1 MNLTQREGWPGIAF
15 ARCATMAAMQT
26 TSPVAPVDLSA
37 LIDEIDQLI
46 GPDADVLVHQYI
58 QQGGE

>member
-1 MNLTQREGWPGIAF
+1 
-15 ARCATMAAMQT
+15 MAAMQT